1 MAQFSLY
8 FLNESPKTNIM
19 KTKIS
24 ISLLSF
30 LLSTFMSYGQDSI
43 RTRNDK
49 PGTPQSL
56 RTTNN
61 APKNRIHVVEAYK
74 PPGQTIYHGA
84 TESNKINNTKKRA
97 RVSPNITKAKEIPR
111 TPAITID
118 NQTTQQAI
126 QNDSAVNKGTM
137 GNGQSNATNPIR
149 K

>member
-1 MAQFSLY
+1 
-8 FLNESPKTNIM
+8 M
-19 KTKIS
+19 KAKVF

-30 LLSTFMSYGQDSI
+30 LLLTFISYGQDSI

-61 APKNRIHVVEAYK
+61 APRNKVHVVETQR
-74 PPGQTIYHGA
+74 PQQQGINHGA
-84 TESNKINNTKKRA
+84 TEN
-97 RVSPNITKAKEIPR
+97 
-111 TPAITID
+111 TID
-118 NQTTQQAI
+118 NSNRQQKVSPVISNSGEKPQTPTITIEKESTQSTI
-126 QNDSAVNKGTM
+126 RRDSTTNKGTM